1 MKFKPIYL
9 YGIVILIAVVTVII
23 LTQFSD
29 QEKVSENIVNKKM
42 PDDNIHKKLGHGMM
56 QNPAGGMVTEEVK
69 QKLASMKKNLEKN
82 PDDTLMIREY
92 ADLLITAN
100 QPSEAHEYYE
110 KIIAKDKSRKDIYF
124 TITYIYYHQ
133 RNFQKAEQLTR
144 EMYSLFPD
152 DPMVCYNLGAS
163 EIRKG
168 NKEKAKE
175 IWNKLIKDHPT
186 DTISVLA
193 KRSLER
199 L

>member
-29 QEKVSENIVNKKM
+29 QEKVFDNIVNKKM
-42 PDDNIHKKLGHGMM
+42 PDDNIHKRLGHGMM
-56 QNPAGGMVTEEVK
+56 QNPAGGLVTEEIK
-69 QKLASMKKNLEKN
+69 KKLASMKKDVDEN
-82 PDDTLMIREY
+82 PNDTLKVREY
-92 ADLLITAN
+92 ADMLLTAH
-100 QPSEAHEYYE
+100 QPDDALEYY
-110 KIIAKDKSRKDIYF
+110 KRIIAKDKSRKDIYF
-124 TITYIYYHQ
+124 TMTYIYYHQ
-133 RNFQKAEQLTR
+133 KNFQQAELITR
-144 EMYSLFPD
+144 EMYNLFPD

-175 IWNKLIKDHPT
+175 IWNKLIREHPT
-186 DTISVLA
+186 DTIAVLA
-193 KRSLER
+193 KKSLEK

>member
-1 MKFKPIYL
+1 MKFKPLYL
-9 YGIVILIAVVTVII
+9 YGIAAIIAVATVII

-29 QEKVSENIVNKKM
+29 NGKPSENILNKKM

-56 QNPAGGMVTEEVK
+56 QNPANKEVTEEVK
-69 QKLASMKKNLEKN
+69 QKLVALKKEIDTN
-82 PDDTLMIREY
+82 PNDTLKLREY
-92 ADLLITAN
+92 ADLLLTAH
-100 QPSEAHEYYE
+100 QPGEAIEYYE

-124 TITYIYYHQ
+124 TITYIYYNM
-133 RNFQKAEQLTR
+133 RNFQKAEQLTK
-144 EMYSLFPD
+144 EMYELFPD

-168 NKEKAKE
+168 NKEKARE

-193 KRSLER
+193 KKSLER